1 MKAFLHLLR
10 RELHPIVALLIAS
23 AVLVGLPGW
32 MILDRAAILRNGAEI
47 VLKTAPVD
55 PRDFMRG
62 DYVQL
67 RYEEISGVD
76 GSLFEGEL
84 PPRDRPAKLWLTL
97 RTGEDG
103 LGVVKAVSLNKPV
116 DREPGEV
123 FLRSE
128 PLRLSRS
135 ASSESVAG
143 ELLLSFGIERYYV
156 PEGEGLEIEAARNQQ
171 RTTVAVRISD
181 DGDAQIARIMID
193 GKALY
198 EEPLY

>member
-1 MKAFLHLLR
+1 MKPLLHLLR
-10 RELHPIVALLIAS
+10 RELHPVVALLFAGS
-23 AVLVGLPGW
+23 LLVGLPGW
-32 MILDRAAILRNGAEI
+32 MILDRAAILRDGAEI

-67 RYEEISGVD
+67 RYKEISNVD

-84 PPRDRPAKLWLTL
+84 PPRDRPVKLWLTL
-97 RTGEDG
+97 HTGEDG
-103 LGVVKAVSLNKPV
+103 LGAVKAVSLQKPV
-116 DREPGEV
+116 DRAPGEI
-123 FLRSE
+123 FLRSK
-128 PLRLSRS
+128 PTLWTRT
-135 ASSESVAG
+135 SESVAG
-143 ELLLSFGIERYYV
+143 ELSLSFGIERYYV

-181 DGDAQIARIMID
+181 EGDAQIARIMID